1 MLMELKDVN
10 KLFFLSK
17 SVSIIEILMLFCLHF
32 LFWIVFGVIV
42 DKNLDEKFLQKNLLE
57 NWTTNAQM

>member
-1 MLMELKDVN
+1 MELRDVN

-17 SVSIIEILMLFCLHF
+17 SVSIIEIPMLFCLHF

-57 NWTTNAQM
+57 N